1 MGSVRGTSFTK
12 TRGRPPSQDLL
23 RNHSSE
29 FPSDKPAR
37 INFDLASCDSCAAK
51 LHFRFNYPPAA
62 EVYQA
67 AEVSRYL
74 LSLAEGL
81 LVPGRPR
88 VRALPES
95 VVERGDTTVASSFSH
110 VHFYSRGK
118 FGEINSAKVFSAK
131 HITWH

>member
-12 TRGRPPSQDLL
+12 ARGRPPSQDLL

-37 INFDLASCDSCAAK
+37 INFDLASCDSCAAT
-51 LHFRFNYPPAA
+51 LHFRFNYPPAP

-74 LSLAEGL
+74 RRLAEGL
-81 LVPGRPR
+81 LVPGPR
-88 VRALPES
+88 VRAVPKS
-95 VVERGDTTVASSFSH
+95 VAERGDTTVARSFSH

-118 FGEINSAKVFSAK
+118 FGEINSAKVISAK
-131 HITWH
+131 HVTWQ